1 MMVFKTAN
9 SLLIPYGSLGLS
21 SMQIEMQKDTLVDKN
36 LSKGKNNL
44 TSKKQKVLKCVA
56 FLTAGEDRLNVNRT
70 VKNIGT
76 GSDKR
81 FK

>member
-1 MMVFKTAN
+1 M
-9 SLLIPYGSLGLS
+9 
-21 SMQIEMQKDTLVDKN
+21 VDKK

-44 TSKKQKVLKCVA
+44 TFKKQKVLKCVA
-56 FLTAGEDRLNVNRT
+56 FLTAGEDQLNVNRT
-70 VKNIGT
+70 MKNTGA